1 MLLETTG
8 LDFRVYCTTGN
19 FTILYDDD
27 PSSPPGQPAFGL
39 LVPSKASSLAADTA
53 LVPGLSQT
61 ATVTVATIA
70 SRSDRQDVTTAAA
83 GRLGIGA
90 TIGIFVAVFAVLTLG
105 LSAGWFIW
113 RRRGGFRKEDKRAET
128 MNKASPLVSLD

>member
-27 PSSPPGQPAFGL
+27 PSSKG
-39 LVPSKASSLAADTA
+39 SSLAADTA

-61 ATVTVATIA
+61 SATVATIA
-70 SRSDRQDVTTAAA
+70 SRFDRQDVTTAAA

-90 TIGIFVAVFAVLTLG
+90 TIGIFVAVLAILTLA

-113 RRRGGFRKEDKRAET
+113 RRRAGFRKEDKQPET
-128 MNKASPLVSLD
+128 TKKATPHVK